1 MPTGK
6 VVVSLSIPILLLTII
21 FALWLRYEI
30 IKSNRQD
37 KLRNQS
43 FWHKEKQ
50 ANSVRRRDIS
60 DLDYITVELDRLPLK
75 DHEDDTINSYRDTI
89 LALSGRK
96 IVNFTGLTN
105 TELKLQYGTANIDLL
120 AEYDSN
126 YTKLV
131 SILHKW
137 GERLYNRGNVSDATA
152 VLEYAVSC
160 HTDAVKT
167 YRLLAAIYKEQ
178 NTPDKI
184 NHLIAMIPNTKM
196 LRKDTLIRELNQLKD
211 S

>member
-1 MPTGK
+1 MN
-6 VVVSLSIPILLLTII
+6 IPILLLTII
-21 FALWLRYEI
+21 FAFWLHYEI
-30 IKSNRQD
+30 AKSNKQD

-43 FWHKEKQ
+43 FWRKEKQ
-50 ANSVRRRDIS
+50 ANSARRRDIS
-60 DLDYITVELDRLPLK
+60 NLDYITVALDRLPLK

-89 LALSGRK
+89 VKLADQK
-96 IVNFTGLTN
+96 IVNLTGLTN
-105 TELKLQYGTANIDLL
+105 TELKFQYGAANLELL

-131 SILHKW
+131 SILHIW
-137 GERLYNRGNVSDATA
+137 GERLYNRGNVSDAIA

-160 HTDAVKT
+160 YTDAAKT

-184 NHLIAMIPNTKM
+184 NHLIDVIPNTKM
-196 LRKDTLIRELNQLKD
+196 LRKDAFLRELKQWKD
-211 S
+211 C